1 MKVAI
6 IGAGASGLML
16 GGLLTQKG
24 YDVTIFDGNEKA
36 GKKLYITG
44 KGRCNITNLCD
55 VSDFLNNV
63 VRGEK
68 FLRSAIYSFSPQDT
82 VNFFENLGLK
92 TKVER
97 GNRVFPLS
105 DKSNDVIKALLKH
118 CKDVKFEY
126 NSKVEKIVKTEKGF
140 EIILKKVENKK
151 EKNVLADYI
160 ADKVV
165 IATGGESYKATGSDG
180 SGYILAKSFGHT
192 IEKLVP
198 ALCPIKLKEDLKELE
213 GLSLKNVSLK
223 ADIDGKKKE
232 IFGEMLFTDKGISG
246 PIALSMSSFINR
258 AGNVKLSLDLKPA
271 LTEEQLEKRLLRDFD
286 SNKNKNLSYILKGL
300 MPNSLS
306 IFFAKKCGL
315 NLEKKVHDILKEE
328 RKIIIDNLKSLSLS
342 YNGLYPIDAGI
353 ITSGGVSLKE
363 VNPKTF
369 ESKLVKDLYF
379 VGEILDID
387 ALTGGFNLQIAF
399 ATSYSC
405 AKNMWKS
412 DLVAVKSFFQ
422 HKKWQCHREELA
434 FARVKRSL
442 RLGLGIDLLYYAE

>member
-24 YDVTIFDGNEKA
+24 YEVTIFDGNEKA

-55 VSDFLNNV
+55 TDEFLKNV

-68 FLRSAIYSFSPQDT
+68 FFRSAIYSFSPQDT
-82 VNFFENLGLK
+82 VDFFENLGLK

-97 GNRVFPLS
+97 GNRVFPES
-105 DKSNDVIKALLKH
+105 DKSSDVIKALLKH
-118 CKDVKFEY
+118 CKDVKFMY

-140 EIILKKVENKK
+140 KIFLKNENPKE
-151 EKNVLADYI
+151 EKNVKGDYV
-160 ADKVV
+160 ADKVI

-180 SGYILAKSFGHT
+180 SGYTLAKSFGHT

-198 ALCPIKLKEDLKELE
+198 ALCPIKLKEDLKDLE
-213 GLSLKNVSLK
+213 GLSLKNVSLI
-223 ADIDGKKKE
+223 AEIDGKKKE
-232 IFGEMLFTDKGISG
+232 LFGEMLFTDCGISG

-271 LTEEQLEKRLLRDFD
+271 LTKEQLEKRLLRDFD

-315 NLEKKVHDILKEE
+315 NLEKKVHDVLKEE
-328 RKIIIDNLKSLSLS
+328 RKIIIDNLKNLPLA

-405 AKNMWKS
+405 AKNMIA
-412 DLVAVKSFFQ
+412 LP
-422 HKKWQCHREELA
+422 
-434 FARVKRSL
+434 
-442 RLGLGIDLLYYAE
+442 

>member
-1 MKVAI
+1 M
-6 IGAGASGLML
+6 
-16 GGLLTQKG
+16 
-24 YDVTIFDGNEKA
+24 
-36 GKKLYITG
+36 
-44 KGRCNITNLCD
+44 
-55 VSDFLNNV
+55 
-63 VRGEK
+63 
-68 FLRSAIYSFSPQDT
+68 
-82 VNFFENLGLK
+82 
-92 TKVER
+92 
-97 GNRVFPLS
+97 
-105 DKSNDVIKALLKH
+105 
-118 CKDVKFEY
+118 
-126 NSKVEKIVKTEKGF
+126 
-140 EIILKKVENKK
+140 
-151 EKNVLADYI
+151 LADYI

-306 IFFAKKCGL
+306 MFFAKKCGL

-328 RKIIIDNLKSLSLS
+328 RKIIIDNLKSLPLS

-353 ITSGGVSLKE
+353 ITSGGVNLKE

-369 ESKLVKDLYF
+369 ESKLAKDLYF

-405 AKNMWKS
+405 AKNMMA
-412 DLVAVKSFFQ
+412 LP
-422 HKKWQCHREELA
+422 
-434 FARVKRSL
+434 
-442 RLGLGIDLLYYAE
+442 